1 MGLLNI
7 LDKTAYWFVRGSS
20 KTVNKAVKIGTNT
33 GKGVIRD
40 LKNPKIKNI
49 YQSIKPKPTSKISR
63 TFNSAEGR
71 YRKFR
76 LGRIKSK
83 LKKTQANATSSLS
96 NRVKWGRRIGTY
108 GGAMVGTVSM
118 IGIGVMKGM
127 MNQASDYNSDR
138 YAQNYNYTKNLLA
151 NSRLARTMGSPMI
164 DHGSTMGLSNSLSR
178 TRHGY

>member
-1 MGLLNI
+1 MGLINI
-7 LDKTAYWFVRGSS
+7 LDKTAYWFVRGAS
-20 KTVNKAVKIGTNT
+20 KKVNNAVKLGTNT

-40 LKNPKIKNI
+40 LKNPIIKNI
-49 YQSIKPKPTSKISR
+49 QQSIKPNSKISR
-63 TFNSAEGR
+63 TLNSVEGR

-108 GGAMVGTVSM
+108 GGVMVGTVGM

>member
-1 MGLLNI
+1 MGLNKGLLNI
-7 LDKTAYWFVRGSS
+7 LDKTASWFIKGSS
-20 KTVNKAVKIGTNT
+20 KTVNNAVKIGMNR

-40 LKNPKIKNI
+40 LKNPR
-49 YQSIKPKPTSKISR
+49 IKPKPNSKISR
-63 TFNSAEGR
+63 TLNSVEGR

-83 LKKTQANATSSLS
+83 LKRTQANATSSLS

>member
-1 MGLLNI
+1 MGLINI
-7 LDKTAYWFVRGSS
+7 LDKTASWFVKGAS
-20 KTVNKAVKIGTNT
+20 KSVNKAVKIGTNT

-40 LKNPKIKNI
+40 LKNPRIKNI
-49 YQSIKPKPTSKISR
+49 YQSNSRISR
-63 TFNSAEGR
+63 TLNSVEGR

>member
-1 MGLLNI
+1 MGLINI
-7 LDKTAYWFVRGSS
+7 LDKTAYWFVRGAS
-20 KTVNKAVKIGTNT
+20 KNVNKAVKLGTNT
-33 GKGVIRD
+33 GKGVIRN
-40 LKNPKIKNI
+40 LKNPGIKNI
-49 YQSIKPKPTSKISR
+49 HESIKPNFKISR
-63 TFNSAEGR
+63 TLNSVEGR

-83 LKKTQANATSSLS
+83 LKKTQAKATSSLS
-96 NRVKWGRRIGTY
+96 NRVKWGRRIITY
-108 GGAMVGTVSM
+108 GGAMVGTVGM